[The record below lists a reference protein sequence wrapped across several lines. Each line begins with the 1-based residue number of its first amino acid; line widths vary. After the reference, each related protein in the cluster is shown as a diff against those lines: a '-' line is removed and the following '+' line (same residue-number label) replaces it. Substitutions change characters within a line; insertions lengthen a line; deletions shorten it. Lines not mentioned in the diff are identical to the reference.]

1 MAEESAFYITSVA
14 HGMVL
19 ARSPNG
25 QPSGVVAQN
34 RGDQDAPQ
42 KWLVERGSEP
52 NIVALRCASTND
64 YLHANGGASWATVG
78 TGAKQWWKVDA
89 VNVTAPGACR
99 LSPVEHTGV
108 FLNHFQGIRVAK
120 GQSMKVHMWQWE
132 QPNQFCLTWY
142 FFPADGSF
150 GPNGAAPGAASEAS
164 NARIDELEAGKTEAE
179 KKLKALEDNK
189 MASEAKLKELQDRT
203 REYDAKL
210 AELEHGKTGS
220 AATIAE
226 LQDKLARRDG
236 ELEAQKGALKKNVD
250 DQKAADA
257 QRAQDTAANHE
268 AKTHKKEEKTQ
279 KKALKQEDKAHKK
292 AAKHAEKAQ
301 TTPQKLE
308 QTSRLPPTPPASPPQ
323 QKLTVPATKGV
334 SNEVKNCKHVV
345 LPPPRKIRRKVVGIV
360 YAQ

>member
-1 MAEESAFYITSVA
+1 MAEQSAFYITSVA

-42 KWLVERGSEP
+42 KWLVESGDSP
-52 NIVALRCASTND
+52 NIIALRCASTND
-64 YLHANGGASWATVG
+64 YLHANGGGNWSTVG
-78 TGAKQWWKVDA
+78 TGAKQWWKLDTD
-89 VNVTAPGACR
+89 NVTVPGACR
-99 LSPVEHTGV
+99 LSPVEYPKV

-150 GPNGAAPGAASEAS
+150 GPSSGTSSAASEAS
-164 NARIDELEAGKTEAE
+164 TAKIEELETGKKEAE
-179 KKLKALEDNK
+179 KKLKELQDNK
-189 MASEAKLKELQDRT
+189 TASDAKLKELQDSKK
-203 REYDAKL
+203 EYDAKL
-210 AELEHGKTGS
+210 AELEEGKTGS
-220 AATIAE
+220 ADTIKE
-226 LQDKLARRDG
+226 LQDKLARRDR
-236 ELEAQKGALKKNVD
+236 ELEEHKAALKKNVD

-257 QRAQDTAANHE
+257 QRAHDDAA
-268 AKTHKKEEKTQ
+268 
-279 KKALKQEDKAHKK
+279 KQELKTHKK
-292 AAKHAEKAQ
+292 AAKLEDKARKKEAKQAEKAQ
-301 TTPQKLE
+301 KKPQKLE
-308 QTSRLPPTPPASPPQ
+308 LTSRLPPSPPPSPPQ
-323 QKLTVPATKGV
+323 EKVTVSATSGV
-334 SNEVKNCKHVV
+334 AEEVKNGCKHVV